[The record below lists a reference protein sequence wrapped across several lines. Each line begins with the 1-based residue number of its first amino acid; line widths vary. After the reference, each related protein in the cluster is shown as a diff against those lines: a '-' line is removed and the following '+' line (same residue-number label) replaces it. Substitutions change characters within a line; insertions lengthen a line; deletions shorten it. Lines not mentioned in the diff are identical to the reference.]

1 MPERDFERQLG
12 TLLRQTAA
20 DIPPELDVSARVHQK
35 VYTSG
40 GWYGSRRWVTVAS
53 MVAVVA
59 LLAGTFSWFRGAGT
73 RPGPRPVPEPI
84 VLHIDAAYADATATV
99 VTFHLTG
106 PRTDVAYSATSMALT
121 DAAGNSLRPVFGGG
135 NTSGGLYAL
144 FTPLPQPAL
153 GGWQTLTLTLTEVDL
168 IPVHV
173 NVTNSS
179 VVPDRATVRGF
190 WQARIAVT
198 PIAGTST
205 PLRIPVQTHG
215 KLSIQ
220 PLRLDVSPGSV
231 PGVNYLPGG
240 VRIVLRMSGLTPG
253 TPQALGLATEY
264 YSTPDS
270 PIGTDPTL
278 DGPEGGGST
287 GSGDPSSFSA
297 AGGGGILPAFVY
309 MLDAQGYAQGLDQL
323 GQATVDTS
331 GAIEFELIYLQS
343 LQQQSLLQLP
353 LQGPLML
360 TFDSITL
367 NSGEKIPG
375 PWVFTIPGA

>member
-1 MPERDFERQLG
+1 MPESDFERQLG

-20 DIPPELDVSARVHQK
+20 DIPPALDVSARVHQK
-35 VYTSG
+35 FYTSG
-40 GWYGSRRWVTVAS
+40 GWHGSRRWVTVAS

-59 LLAGTFSWFRGAGT
+59 LLAGTFTWFRGAGT
-73 RPGPRPVPEPI
+73 RPGPGPI
-84 VLHIDAAYADATATV
+84 ALHVDAAYADATATV

-106 PRTDVAYSATSMALT
+106 PRSDVAYSAGSMFLT
-121 DAAGNSLRPVFGGG
+121 DAAGNSLQMVFGSGDA
-135 NTSGGLYAL
+135 SGGSTAF

-153 GGWQTLTLTLTEVDL
+153 GVRQTLTLTITEIDL
-168 IPVHV
+168 LLLH
-173 NVTNSS
+173 VTNLDGPERSILK
-179 VVPDRATVRGF
+179 GF
-190 WQARIAVT
+190 WQGRVTVT

-205 PLRIPVQTHG
+205 PLRIPAQIHG

-231 PGVNYLPGG
+231 PGIDYLPGG

-264 YSTPDS
+264 YAPDGS
-270 PIGTDPTL
+270 
-278 DGPEGGGST
+278 GST
-287 GSGDPSSFSA
+287 GSGDQSSFSA
-297 AGGGGILPAFVY
+297 AGGGGLIPAFVY
-309 MLDAQGYAQGLDQL
+309 VLDAQGLAQL

-343 LQQQSLLQLP
+343 LQQQSLLQVP
-353 LQGPLML
+353 LQGPLTLM
-360 TFDSITL
+360 FDSITL